1 MSGSTVAVADAA
13 ARIEF
18 ATFHEGYLS
27 RYIQLADA
35 KAGSVLVIVAAAI
48 GYALGQDNVAAALH
62 GDGHWCRTLLAS
74 TTILSLAT
82 SGALAFLV
90 IAPRTPTPGNGL
102 VFWEDVAELQQGD
115 FVGRVRASGQ
125 DGLARERLAHSHAL
139 AGVCR
144 DKYLWLRRAM
154 PFGAVGLVG
163 AFLCRVLL

>member
-1 MSGSTVAVADAA
+1 MSGSTAAPADAA
-13 ARIEF
+13 ALIEF

-48 GYALGQDNVAAALH
+48 GYALGQDDVASALH
-62 GDGHWCRTLLAS
+62 WDGHWCRTLLAGI
-74 TTILSLAT
+74 TILSLAT
-82 SGALAFLV
+82 SGTLAFLV
-90 IAPRTPTPGNGL
+90 IVPRTPTLGNGL
-102 VFWEDVAELQQGD
+102 IFWDDVAKLQQGD
-115 FVGRVRASGQ
+115 FLERIRASGQ
-125 DGLARERLAHSHAL
+125 DGIARERLAHSHAL

-144 DKYLWLRRAM
+144 SKYIWLRRSM